1 MFRYKEYICAV
12 AANRSFSKAALA
24 LNTSQPWLSTKVK
37 EVEKLLGVPLFD
49 RSTSP
54 LTLTEAGTYYV
65 EQAEKVMQIEEESH
79 RRFEQLRRAAA
90 ETISIGSSA
99 FFSGYLLPNLLQEFQ
114 KEHPDL
120 VLTFSEVEPGTLTD
134 KLLRGDI
141 DLALAV
147 EKPDHPE
154 IETRPWMHEEIVL
167 AVPARYQINRELAEY
182 AYDFDAFLK
191 RNEPGCRKKPVPLI
205 RFLNMP
211 FLLLNERNDLHH
223 RTKAICANAGF
234 SPKVK
239 LVLTQMMTAY
249 YLVCEGQGVTM
260 LRDTIPEYVSPN
272 ENVVFYQ
279 LSDPLA
285 FRSISLSYPQKKLPA
300 IQRELIEYLSE
311 KGDENAPEGEDHA

>member
-12 AANRSFSKAALA
+12 AANRSFSKAALD

-54 LTLTEAGTYYV
+54 LSLTEAGAYYV

-223 RTKAICANAGF
+223 RTKRICARAGF
-234 SPKVK
+234 APKVK

-285 FRSISLSYPQKKLPA
+285 FRSISLSYPKKKLPA

>member
-12 AANRSFSKAALA
+12 AANRSFSKAALD

-223 RTKAICANAGF
+223 RTKTICANAGF

-285 FRSISLSYPQKKLPA
+285 FRSISLSYPKKKLPT
-300 IQRELIEYLSE
+300 IQRELIGYLSE